1 MTRRHRFA
9 AIALVAGLGLTAC
22 ANNDAKESDVVNA
35 MRDAGLGPDDAE
47 CVGQGFDQAFGENQD
62 LFNDVASA
70 SEPEDL
76 PEGTQ
81 DTIEQIFDDCGVPPA
96 GAAAGDTDAE
106 DGATDDD
113 ADTTGTTEA
122 ADEDTTTTEAP

>member
-9 AIALVAGLGLTAC
+9 AIALVAGLGLAAC

-35 MRDAGLGPDDAE
+35 MRDAGLNAEDAE
-47 CVGQGFDQAFGENQD
+47 CIGGGFDEAFGEDQD
-62 LFNDVASA
+62 LFNDVAAA

-81 DTIEQIFDDCGVPPA
+81 ATIEQIFEECGIPPT
-96 GAAAGDTDAE
+96 GAADDDGDAE
-106 DGATDDD
+106 DGSTGD
-113 ADTTGTTEA
+113 ADDTDTTEPGG
-122 ADEDTTTTEAP
+122 EETTTTEAP